1 MDSISWI
8 TITVLAADWII
19 RIGLAVRIIMRRASV
34 PVSLAWLLIVLFMPF
49 VGFVVYLLVGENR
62 LGRRRV
68 MRFNERTA
76 GIDSEAVALWR
87 RRHLDWQPQEDF
99 YRHAA
104 KMGIAV
110 SGLPPL
116 TGNTLELI
124 SETSVMLDRLIAD
137 IDAAQH
143 HCHLLYYIWMKGGRG
158 VEVAEAM
165 IRAAKRG
172 VECRVIVDAVGSKPF
187 LRSDAAQRMREAG
200 VQVAAALPVNPLR
213 MLLARIDLRN
223 HRKIAVIDG
232 RIGYAGSQ
240 NINDDTFNFDPRR
253 GIGPWIDATV
263 RLEGPAAHA
272 LQVVFLR
279 DWIADS
285 NEVLEPH
292 GRFFPEEAL
301 AGEGSS
307 VVHVIPSGPG
317 APLDAVH
324 QSFLATIYAASEE
337 LFITTPY
344 FVPDE
349 ATKAALCMAAMRG
362 VEVTIVVPEVLDAP
376 IVAAAARSHYLD
388 LLDAGVRIF
397 HYRGG
402 LLHSKTMTAD
412 RRLAII
418 GSANVDMRSF
428 WLNFEITLFIYDDDF
443 SSLVRFMQ
451 RDYLNNAKQISRE
464 DWLGRPVWRR
474 FGDNVAQL
482 FSPLL

>member
-8 TITVLAADWII
+8 TISVLAADWII

-68 MRFNERTA
+68 RRFNELTA
-76 GIDSEAVALWR
+76 GIDTEAVALWR
-87 RRHLDWQPQEDF
+87 RHHLDWLPQEDF

-104 KMGIAV
+104 KMGTAV

-124 SETSVMLDRLIAD
+124 SDTSGMLDRLIAD
-137 IDAAQH
+137 IDAARQ
-143 HCHLLYYIWMKGGRG
+143 HCHLLYYIWMNGGRG
-158 VEVAEAM
+158 VDVANAM

-172 VECRVIVDAVGSKPF
+172 VECRVIVDAVGSKHF
-187 LRSDAAQRMREAG
+187 LRSAAARRMRDSG
-200 VQVAAALPVNPLR
+200 VKVTAALPVNPLL

-253 GIGPWIDATV
+253 GIGPWIDATL
-263 RLEGPAAHA
+263 RLEGPAVHA

-279 DWIADS
+279 DWLADS
-285 NEVLEPH
+285 EENLNPL
-292 GRFFPEEAL
+292 GRFFPEEVL
-301 AGEGSS
+301 AGEGPS
-307 VVHVIPSGPG
+307 VLHVIPSGPG

-324 QSFLATIYAASEE
+324 QTFLATIYAATEE
-337 LFITTPY
+337 LLITTPY

-349 ATKAALCMAAMRG
+349 ASKAALCTAAMRG
-362 VEVTIVVPEVLDAP
+362 VEVTIVVPEILDAP

-388 LLDAGVRIF
+388 LLDAGIRIF

-418 GSANVDMRSF
+418 GSANLDMRSF

-451 RDYLNNAKQISRE
+451 RGYLNNSVQISRE
-464 DWLGRPVWRR
+464 KWLRR
-474 FGDNVAQL
+474 SLLRQFADNVAQL